1 MNVLQRRLLKLEA
14 GKYSGDK
21 QIKVLI
27 QQEGESREDCLKR
40 HGYRPDERWLPHR
53 LLVMEQGDID
63 L

>member
-40 HGYRPDERWLPHR
+40 HGYRPDAPM
-53 LLVMEQGDID
+53 LVVISQDD
-63 L
+63 SNL